1 MRASAPTVEMMRTAV
16 GHERRQD
23 QAGKDQGAGDK
34 FDMDQRQKRNNHK
47 PCSKAGGCLNNRPEP
62 DDEPGR

>member
-1 MRASAPTVEMMRTAV
+1 MRASALTEKMMRTAV

-23 QAGKDQGAGDK
+23 QPGKDHGTGDK
-34 FDMDQRQKRNNHK
+34 LDMDK